1 MVGGDLSYSTAL
13 RPASSLDPGQMGREK
28 FLAISW
34 RDLGGGSRGRER
46 DLRIDRNSRKG
57 K

>member
-34 RDLGGGSRGRER
+34 RDLGGIEGQRER
-46 DLRIDRNSRKG
+46 FKN
-57 K
+57 